1 MTLKP
6 RLLGGVELGGTKC
19 VCVIGTGPDDV
30 RMRHQIPTGTSP
42 NTTLRCIAEALQ
54 EGIAQYGPL
63 AALGIASFGP
73 IDLSRNSGT
82 YGHIRKTAK
91 PRWSNVPVA
100 PPLAREFGVP
110 TGFDTDV
117 NAAALAEGRW
127 GAARGLKDF
136 AYVTI
141 GTGVGV
147 GLVVGGLPA
156 TGFNHS
162 ELGHIRIARRPGDS
176 FAGACVFHGDCVEGL
191 ASGHAIAARAGGS
204 AADLGSDDPAWEFVA
219 HAIAQLLHTMVL
231 STAPRRILIG
241 GGVTEARPELLPRI
255 RELLVES
262 LNGYIDLA
270 QLGYGLEDYVTAPGL
285 GSMAGP
291 LGALALAA
299 NAL

>member
-19 VCVIGTGPDDV
+19 VCVIGMGPDDV
-30 RMRHQIPTGTSP
+30 RMRRQIPTGTSP

-54 EGIAQYGPL
+54 EGIAQHGPI

-73 IDLSRNSGT
+73 VDLSRGSST

-91 PRWSNVPVA
+91 PYWSNVPVA

-127 GAARGLKDF
+127 GAARGLQDF

-147 GLVVGGLPA
+147 GLVVGGRPA

-162 ELGHIRIARRPGDS
+162 ELGHIRIVRRAGDS

-191 ASGHAIAARAGGS
+191 ASGHAIAARAGRP
-204 AADLGSDDPAWEFVA
+204 AADLKSDDPAWEFVA

-262 LNGYIDLA
+262 LNGYIDLGF
-270 QLGYGLEDYVTAPGL
+270 LTGGLDNYVTAPGL
-285 GSMAGP
+285 GYMAGP